1 MSKNLKRFLILSL
14 VLILFLLPI
23 GQALSKIEALQ
34 GGKGGLIVVGV
45 FVLFSITYWIVML
58 ILTRKKKG
66 K

>member
-34 GGKGGLIVVGV
+34 GGKGGLIAVGV

>member
-1 MSKNLKRFLILSL
+1 MSKNLKIFLILSL

-34 GGKGGLIVVGV
+34 GGKGGLIAVGV